1 MIKISSF
8 KPEKIYLFL
17 RAEQK
22 IILAVIFALFFG
34 FNVLIF
40 YQYVYS
46 VVEKKPE
53 IQIEKTA
60 VNRKILQRIL
70 SEVAERRETS
80 SRALKTEYPDPFRQ
94 IIR

>member
-22 IILAVIFALFFG
+22 IILAVIFALLFSL
-34 FNVLIF
+34 NVFIF

-46 VVEKKPE
+46 VTEEQPE
-53 IQIEKTA
+53 IQIKKTA
-60 VNRKILQRIL
+60 VNREILQRIL

-80 SRALKTEYPDPFRQ
+80 SRVIKTEYPDPFR
-94 IIR
+94 